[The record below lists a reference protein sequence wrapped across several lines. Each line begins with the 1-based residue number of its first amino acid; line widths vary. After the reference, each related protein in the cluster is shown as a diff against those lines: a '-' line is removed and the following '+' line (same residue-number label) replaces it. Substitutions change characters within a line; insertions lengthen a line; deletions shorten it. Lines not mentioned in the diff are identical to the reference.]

1 MVRPTRAARAH
12 DRSRGG
18 KLVFVLSLTVS
29 HACGM
34 PSPLRYLP
42 RMGAVSLRRGLV
54 QVALKQHDEKIREL
68 VMTVVGQEPGNERSG
83 SRTPLL
89 APFITHD
96 VLLCVDHILFR
107 R

>member
-1 MVRPTRAARAH
+1 MVRPTRDARAH

-29 HACGM
+29 HACGV

-96 VLLCVDHILFR
+96 VLLCVDHILFCR
-107 R
+107 

>member
-18 KLVFVLSLTVS
+18 KLYFVLSLTVS
-29 HACGM
+29 HACGI
-34 PSPLRYLP
+34 PSSLRYLT
-42 RMGAVSLRRGLV
+42 RMGASASAADWSSCS
-54 QVALKQHDEKIREL
+54 QATDDEKNREL

-83 SRTPLL
+83 PCTPLL
-89 APFITHD
+89 APFITYS
-96 VLLCVDHILFR
+96 VLLRVNNMVFR

>member
-1 MVRPTRAARAH
+1 MVRPPHRTRALG
-12 DRSRGG
+12 RSRGG
-18 KLVFVLSLTVS
+18 IKHFGLSLTAS
-29 HACGM
+29 RACDV
-34 PSPLRYLP
+34 LTRLQYLP
-42 RMGAVSLRRGLV
+42 RMTSWASVAVRCSCLN
-54 QVALKQHDEKIREL
+54 ATDDEKIREL